1 MRSVISRIRE
11 DLAAVMLRDPAARN
25 QLEILI
31 TYPGVHALWAHRVEH
46 WLWKRKLKFIA
57 RILAS
62 RTRNSTGI
70 EIHPGAV
77 IGRRV
82 VIDHGMGVVIGE
94 TSIIGDDVMIYHGV
108 TLGGRTSSK
117 GKRHPTIENGVL
129 LGAGCKIL
137 GDITIGANS
146 TIGANQVVV
155 NSVSKNTELEFNI

>member
-1 MRSVISRIRE
+1 MSSVISRIRE

-31 TYPGVHALWAHRVEH
+31 TYPGVHALWAHRIEH

-82 VIDHGMGVVIGE
+82 VIDHGMSVVIGE

>member
-1 MRSVISRIRE
+1 MSSVISRIRE

-57 RILAS
+57 RVLAS

-82 VIDHGMGVVIGE
+82 VIDHGMGVVIGV